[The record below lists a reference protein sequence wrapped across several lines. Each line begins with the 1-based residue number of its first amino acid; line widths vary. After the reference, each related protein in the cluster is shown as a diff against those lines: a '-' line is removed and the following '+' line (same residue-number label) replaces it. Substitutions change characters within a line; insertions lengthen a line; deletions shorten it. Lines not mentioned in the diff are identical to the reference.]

1 MRQPSGPLQIQNS
14 PRFMVNQSMQ
24 LHFPHQFQNLVTCQN
39 RHRPTVGDYQKQQDS
54 SAAAKTAF
62 SSSTTGPVISDQER
76 ESFLERKG
84 GNSKDTNSS
93 NHSSDLAVTAE
104 EKV

>member
-1 MRQPSGPLQIQNS
+1 M
-14 PRFMVNQSMQ
+14 
-24 LHFPHQFQNLVTCQN
+24 
-39 RHRPTVGDYQKQQDS
+39 GDYQKQQDS

-76 ESFLERKG
+76 ESFLKSKG
-84 GNSKDTNSS
+84 RISNDTNSS
-93 NHSSDLAVTAE
+93 NRRSDLAVTAE